1 VTEVRIRPITGPAEL
16 DLFNQFPYVL
26 NQEVPADLVAG
37 RRRPERLWLAH
48 RGGRV
53 LARLA
58 WWALP
63 DAASPFLL
71 DIFDVHPSTMD
82 VGVALLRTAF
92 EATLAAGEPP
102 PDYIRF
108 VPPGW
113 RDHDQ
118 ARELVDSR
126 IGALEQT
133 GARLFV
139 ERLRLQWSDGAPVP
153 RPSGRLRFR
162 PADDR
167 EELVSLM
174 AQVLTGTL
182 DAHSRR
188 DLQRACAATPGDA
201 AASAQRVAADQY
213 DHEFLSY
220 DSPRDW
226 WQIATRPGG
235 EPVGFVIPAR
245 NSYHAIIAYVGVLP
259 EHRGRGY
266 IDDLLAEGTRILAA
280 QGVPR
285 IRAATDLGN
294 VPMARAFQRAHYENF
309 ERQLNM
315 TWAEVTRTGPG

>member
-1 VTEVRIRPITGPAEL
+1 
-16 DLFNQFPYVL
+16 
-26 NQEVPADLVAG
+26 
-37 RRRPERLWLAH
+37 
-48 RGGRV
+48 
-53 LARLA
+53 
-58 WWALP
+58 
-63 DAASPFLL
+63 
-71 DIFDVHPSTMD
+71 MD
-82 VGVALLRTAF
+82 VGVELLRTAF
-92 EATLAAGEPP
+92 EATLTAGEAP

-108 VPPGW
+108 VPPDW

-118 ARELVDSR
+118 ARRLVGSR
-126 IGALEQT
+126 MGALEQT

-139 ERLRLQWSDGAPVP
+139 ERLRLQWTDGAPVP
-153 RPSGRLRFR
+153 PPSDRLRFR

-174 AQVLTGTL
+174 ARVLSGTL

-188 DLQRACAATPGDA
+188 DLERARVEAPADEATIA
-201 AASAQRVAADQY
+201 LRVAGEQY
-213 DHEFLSY
+213 ENEFLGY

-226 WQIATRPGG
+226 WQIATRPDG

-245 NSYHAIIAYVGVLP
+245 NSYHAIIAYIGVLP
-259 EHRGRGY
+259 DHRGHGY

-294 VPMARAFQRAHYENF
+294 VPMARAFQRAHYDNF

-315 TWAEVTRTGPG
+315 TWTRSP